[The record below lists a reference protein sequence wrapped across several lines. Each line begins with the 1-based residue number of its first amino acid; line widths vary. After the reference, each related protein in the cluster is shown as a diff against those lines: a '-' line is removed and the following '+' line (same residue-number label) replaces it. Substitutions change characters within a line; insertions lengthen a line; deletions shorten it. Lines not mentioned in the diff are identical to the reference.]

1 MKTTV
6 RSLKITLLVG
16 MEIIKRNKQYFL
28 LGLIIIA
35 ALIFLQAR
43 FKFFYTDNS
52 VRIGLIGTFQEH
64 DLPLEV
70 IRLVS
75 EGLTTMDEAGKVKP
89 NLVSGWETNN
99 DATEFK
105 FKLKDDLKW
114 ADGEKVVSRD
124 LEFSIPDVEITYP
137 SEREILFKLKDSYS
151 PFPTLLTKPVFK
163 KGGLLGLG
171 PYKISK
177 VEKSRIFITKIILT
191 PNNPQLPVIYIRF
204 YPQEKTALTG
214 FSLGEVQVL
223 LGINNIKYFSNNPVV
238 LINQKTDYT
247 RIVTVLFSVKD
258 SLLSN
263 RSLRQALGF
272 ISPIIDKEEAADNPY
287 PSKSWGYD
295 KAAKKYLNNPDLA
308 NEALERAKANLPTD
322 KLHAE
327 IILTST
333 PNLEEVGK
341 QVVDKW
347 KSLGFDAKL
356 RVESGIP
363 QNFQALLITQSIPFD
378 PDQYFLWHATQ
389 TKTNLSS
396 LDSKRVDKDLE
407 DGRKITGE
415 QGRKVKYYD
424 FQKAL
429 LEEAPAIFLYFPKY
443 NIVYL
448 KKVESLLDKVLSLQ
462 VQTPGVD

>member
-1 MKTTV
+1 
-6 RSLKITLLVG
+6 
-16 MEIIKRNKQYFL
+16 MEIIRRNKQYFL
-28 LGLIIIA
+28 IILVLIATFAFI
-35 ALIFLQAR
+35 QMK
-43 FKFFYTDNS
+43 FKLFYGSNNIG
-52 VRIGLIGTFQEH
+52 IGLIGTFQEH

-70 IRLVS
+70 VRLVS
-75 EGLTTMDEAGKVKP
+75 SGLISMDEAGRVKP

-114 ADGEKVVSRD
+114 ADGGKIVSQD
-124 LEFSIPDVEITYP
+124 LEFSIPDVEVTYP
-137 SEREILFKLKDSYS
+137 NEKEILFKLKDSYS
-151 PFPTLLTKPVFK
+151 PFPTLLTKPVLK
-163 KGGLLGLG
+163 KGTLLGLG

-191 PNNPQLPVIYIRF
+191 PNDPKLPVIYIRF
-204 YPQEKTALTG
+204 YPSEKTALTG
-214 FSLGEVQVL
+214 FSLGEVQAL

-238 LINQKTDYT
+238 LVKQKTDYSK
-247 RIVTVLFSVKD
+247 IVTALFSVKD

-263 RSLRQALGF
+263 RSLRQALSF
-272 ISPIIDKEEAADNPY
+272 ISPKVDKEEVADNPF
-287 PSKSWGYD
+287 PPNSWGYD
-295 KAAKKYLNNPDLA
+295 KSAKKYLNNPDEA
-308 NEALERAKANLPTD
+308 KSALERAQSNLPAD
-322 KLHAE
+322 KMHAE

-341 QVVDKW
+341 QVTAAW
-347 KSLGFDAKL
+347 KSLGFDVKL

-363 QNFQALLITQSIPFD
+363 QNFQALLITQSIPLD

-389 TKTNLSS
+389 TKTNLSG

-407 DGRKITGE
+407 DGRKITPE
-415 QGRKVKYYD
+415 QDRKAKYYD

-448 KKVESLLDKVLSLQ
+448 KKSEGLLNKILSL
-462 VQTPGVD
+462 